1 MSIKVFKPATLNE
14 LAPPTLMSLVEQI
27 LYFLWLARA
36 EEAIELR
43 PIVPAA
49 IAILV
54 RKDLRLTPEIE
65 SWQWNQK
72 F

>member
-1 MSIKVFKPATLNE
+1 
-14 LAPPTLMSLVEQI
+14 MSLVEQI

-36 EEAIELR
+36 EEPIELR

-65 SWQWNQK
+65 SFTSLCAPSAGQEWNSVITQG
-72 F
+72 

>member
-1 MSIKVFKPATLNE
+1 
-14 LAPPTLMSLVEQI
+14 
-27 LYFLWLARA
+27 LYFLWLASA
-36 EEAIELR
+36 EEAMELR

-65 SWQWNQK
+65 SFTFLWAPSAGQELNLVITQG
-72 F
+72 